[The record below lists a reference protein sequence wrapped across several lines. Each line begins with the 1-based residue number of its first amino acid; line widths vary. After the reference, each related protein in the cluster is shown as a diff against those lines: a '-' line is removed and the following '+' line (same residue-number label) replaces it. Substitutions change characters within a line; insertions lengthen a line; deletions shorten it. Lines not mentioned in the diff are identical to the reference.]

1 MKVFRLALFGLLLVA
16 ISLESYAFE
25 APRDTVLI
33 NGQIIS
39 IRADVEIDTLAFQEE
54 PKWRENADFAFISR
68 MSYGFNNPQFEHD
81 TFFLA
86 SSHSLLPEFGFEVN
100 HPFSLKKSKQLNY
113 RAGFTVGFA
122 NRFIEDD
129 MDPNTIG
136 FINDGLFLHQIIA
149 VEDDLS
155 PELDTLYA
163 PIVYRPHVKLNLG
176 VEWHGIMRGARGWRF
191 GAMVEYAPIKHQLIR
206 YEEFD
211 SSDLTDDKYL
221 EIDVEDT
228 YEVEENVTSYI
239 HARTFASWSSWNS
252 PWFIRVSVLWS
263 TSNLHTGITLGYI
276 W

>member
-1 MKVFRLALFGLLLVA
+1 MKSNA
-16 ISLESYAFE
+16 IVSL
-25 APRDTVLI
+25 RDTVLI

-39 IRADVEIDTLAFQEE
+39 IRSDVEIDTLALQKNL
-54 PKWRENADFAFISR
+54 KWRDHADFAFISR

-122 NRFIEDD
+122 NRFIEDQ

-136 FINDGLFLHQIIA
+136 FINNGLILHQIIA

-155 PELDTLYA
+155 PELDTLIA

-191 GAMVEYAPIKHQLIR
+191 GAMLEYAPIKHQLIR

-211 SSDLTDDKYL
+211 SSVLVDDKYL
-221 EIDVEDT
+221 EI
-228 YEVEENVTSYI
+228 EVEETYQVEENGTLSI
-239 HARTFASWSSWNS
+239 QARAFASWSSWNS
-252 PWFIRVSVLWS
+252 PWFLRGSVLWS
-263 TSNLHTGITLGYI
+263 TTNLHAAITLGYI